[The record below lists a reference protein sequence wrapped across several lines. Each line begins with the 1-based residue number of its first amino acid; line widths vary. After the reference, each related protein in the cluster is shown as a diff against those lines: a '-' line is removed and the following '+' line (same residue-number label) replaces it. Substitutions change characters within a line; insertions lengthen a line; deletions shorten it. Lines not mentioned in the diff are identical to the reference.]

1 MECFYYFFPSNTLKA
16 KLVTW
21 KKFSNGI
28 IKHALLLYYFIIL
41 LLNEPSLSIDNIF
54 TNAVQRNIQSSHH
67 KEKLTPA
74 FITGEKMCVGS
85 CYEPQQCVAGIDL
98 PLEAFC
104 VGGCHW
110 SRCSLWDNYCSG
122 NFLKGRFQFFAR
134 CVFFSCGQMLSQIAE
149 YMFRWEKKR
158 RRCMKMKVAVGE
170 HNWGKGQCPPT
181 LRLYPA
187 FTSLLIWCNCVIDC
201 TNKELVQRPTTC

>member
-98 PLEAFC
+98 PLEAFVW
-104 VGGCHW
+104 VGVIGVDVVFETTTVAGT
-110 SRCSLWDNYCSG
+110 SSKADFSSLPG
-122 NFLKGRFQFFAR
+122 
-134 CVFFSCGQMLSQIAE
+134 VFFFPVDRCCHRLQNTCLD
-149 YMFRWEKKR
+149 EKKR
-158 RRCMKMKVAVGE
+158 EDGVWRWR
-170 HNWGKGQCPPT
+170 WQ
-181 LRLYPA
+181 
-187 FTSLLIWCNCVIDC
+187 
-201 TNKELVQRPTTC
+201 